1 MKLSEAIVPIAKKEV
16 GVEEQPRGS
25 NRGPRVDE
33 YLAATWMSKKDQANG
48 FPWCAAFVC
57 WVVRE
62 AMALAGVEETKT
74 FKRPKTAGAWDFE
87 HWSLSQDNTTQTKH
101 KPGAND
107 VQPGDIVIYT
117 FSHIG
122 IAISTANSDGMVI
135 CIEGNSNE
143 NGSREGYKVVRKA
156 RHLRTIKSRIRFT
169 V

>member
-1 MKLSEAIVPIAKKEV
+1 MKLSEAIVIVAKKEV
-16 GVEEQPRGS
+16 GVEEKPRGS

-33 YLAATWMSKKDQANG
+33 YLASTWMSKKEQAAG

-57 WVVRE
+57 FVVRE
-62 AMALAGVEETKT
+62 AMALAVVEETKS
-74 FKRPKTAGAWDFE
+74 FKRPRTAGAWDFE
-87 HWSLSQDNTTQTKH
+87 NWSLAQDNSTQTKH

-122 IAISTANSDGMVI
+122 IAISTANADGMVRT
-135 CIEGNSNE
+135 IEANTDPA
-143 NGSREGYKVVRKA
+143 GSREGYMVAKRA
-156 RHLRTIKSRIRFT
+156 RHLRSIKARIRFT